1 MQAGPNRPRGVLI
14 GREAA
19 TPTNR
24 IVELDV
30 LRAVAIAA
38 IVVCHLRNVT
48 PQLAQSSIVPVFEV
62 MVGDAALGL
71 FFFLSG
77 HALML
82 KSRETREDAG
92 IVAFVKRRAVRIYP
106 LYWLALVL
114 TLLAQSLLFRDLSS
128 FNQVTIENASQLL
141 ICAAGLQAMFKNVFV
156 DQNIG
161 IFWFVGTILL
171 YYLMFP
177 IILRLAARLRMPFTR
192 SVLLVSLALYL
203 ALAFIAL
210 MTRTFDDRI
219 FSFYWFFIAGMVMG
233 RGMNMLDVRPYRLVG
248 LCSLSLSGLAALW
261 ASWWM
266 VLVNLGWS
274 GFPALFDIVRFS
286 TTVLLGV
293 VGVTLSLLL
302 VKLIV
307 RRSGGPRDVRVQR
320 IGRCSYSI
328 YLFHLLVLEAVAFA
342 TMALQPMLVPV
353 TVIAL
358 GVPLALLLPPRIEEV
373 MRRALSKARANM
385 GAVGWAMRR

>member
-1 MQAGPNRPRGVLI
+1 M
-14 GREAA
+14 
-19 TPTNR
+19 
-24 IVELDV
+24 
-30 LRAVAIAA
+30 AIAA

-48 PQLAQSSIVPVFEV
+48 PQLSQSGLVPVFEV

-82 KSRETREDAG
+82 KSREPHEDAG
-92 IVAFVKRRAVRIYP
+92 IVAFMKRRAVRIYP

-128 FNQVTIENASQLL
+128 YSQVTIEDASQLL

-171 YYLMFP
+171 YYLLFP
-177 IILRLAARLRMPFTR
+177 IILNLAARLKGPFTR

-203 ALAFIAL
+203 SLALIAL

-233 RGMNMLDVRPYRLVG
+233 NGRSVLEVRPSTLAR
-248 LCSLSLSGLAALW
+248 LCSLSLAGLVVLW
-261 ASWWM
+261 TSWWL
-266 VLVNLGWS
+266 VLVNVGWY
-274 GFPALFDIVRFS
+274 GFPALSDIVRFS
-286 TTVLLGV
+286 TTVLLGAA
-293 VGVTLSLLL
+293 GVTLSLLM

-307 RRSGGPRDVRVQR
+307 RYGGSRDRKVQR

-342 TMALQPMLVPV
+342 TMALEPMLVPV

-358 GVPLALLLPPRIEEV
+358 GVPLALLLPPRIEEL
-373 MRRALSKARANM
+373 MRRAISMARVNM
-385 GAVGWAMRR
+385 SDVGWAIRR